1 MGNTG
6 GTTRGTRFLHGDAP
20 DTLAVFFFSST
31 IISQEITMSRN
42 ISEKLSIE
50 PLMTR
55 AQVAQA
61 LSVHINTVDN
71 WSRQKKLRPVRLGG
85 GKKATVRFRPAD
97 IQAFM
102 AGE

>member
-1 MGNTG
+1 M
-6 GTTRGTRFLHGDAP
+6 
-20 DTLAVFFFSST
+20 SSNNPQK
-31 IISQEITMSRN
+31 IV
-42 ISEKLSIE
+42 IE

-61 LSVHINTVDN
+61 LNVHINTVDN
-71 WSRQKKLRPVRLGG
+71 LRKEGKLRFVKFGEGRRAG
-85 GKKATVRFRPAD
+85 VRFRPAD